1 MIEDDDMQI
10 LKGYV
15 FRMYPTKK
23 QEELIKLPATLDL
36 YIIIF

>member
-1 MIEDDDMQI
+1 MKI

-15 FRMYPTKK
+15 FRMYPNEKEK
-23 QEELIKLPATLDL
+23 ELINKTIAALDL

>member
-15 FRMYPTKK
+15 FRMYPTEK
-23 QEELIKLPATLDL
+23 QDRLTNKT
-36 YIIIF
+36 